1 MTAVLRAESCLSYD
15 CAAGALVSY
24 LCRVPPLAYALEFGL
39 FVDFLL
45 SRRKQI
51 NITIRVY
58 VCAQHLCPTPK

>member
-45 SRRKQI
+45 SAPQTNK
-51 NITIRVY
+51 
-58 VCAQHLCPTPK
+58 H